1 MVVDEDVD
9 TSELCSGC
17 VGNLLAVLD
26 GGEVGWKEVAFA
38 AGFFDSPFGFLGV
51 FLFVR
56 EICYH
61 AIGSFHSKQD
71 GYCAANA

>member
-9 TSELCSGC
+9 TSELCSGG

-26 GGEVGWKEVAFA
+26 GGEVRGEEVAFA
-38 AGFFDSPFGFLGV
+38 AGFFDPAFGLLGV

-61 AIGSFHSKQD
+61 AIGSFHSEQD